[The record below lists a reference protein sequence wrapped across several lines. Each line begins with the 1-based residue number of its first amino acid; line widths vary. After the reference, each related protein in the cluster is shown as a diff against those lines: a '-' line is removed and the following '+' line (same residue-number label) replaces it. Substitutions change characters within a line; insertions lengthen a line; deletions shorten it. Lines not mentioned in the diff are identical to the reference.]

1 MTAEPEIEGGGR
13 RATGM
18 LERPVRRVISWWWQS
33 FLRVPLAG
41 KIAGANALLILT
53 MGGALTWHIHSTRPE
68 IGFAVLVILMFSFGA
83 NYVLV
88 RSALKP
94 VRELERV
101 AGRAQM
107 GDLDARVPPS
117 ETADREL
124 ADLAD
129 TLNTL
134 IATVASDR
142 RRLHQYATDSAAA
155 SDGFRQR
162 LGHELHERMAQRAT
176 AVLLQL
182 SALSRECSTAAS
194 RDRAEH
200 AAESMSE
207 LVEEIRSLAV
217 AVHPPALDQLGLVPA
232 LRSLA
237 TRAAAELGIDVSVGG
252 VDRLPLEPTGRAVL
266 YAVVRE
272 AIELAAERGCTQVAI
287 ELRPEPNAVNI
298 QILDDGLASPDGEVR
313 HRDFLLLRDRL
324 ELLGGALHTRH
335 TPGVGAH
342 INVTLPKA
350 EVATC
355 LKS

>member
-1 MTAEPEIEGGGR
+1 MPLARPF
-13 RATGM
+13 RA
-18 LERPVRRVISWWWQS
+18 VVAWWWHS

-41 KIAGANALLILT
+41 KISGANALLVI
-53 MGGALTWHIHSTRPE
+53 MAGGALAWHLHSTRPE
-68 IGFAVLVILMFSFGA
+68 IGFVVLVMMILSFGA
-83 NYVLV
+83 NYLLV
-88 RSALKP
+88 RSALRP

-101 AGRAQM
+101 ASRAQT
-107 GDLDARVPPS
+107 GDLDVRVPPS
-117 ETADREL
+117 DTADREL

-182 SALSRECSTAAS
+182 SALVRECTSPTA
-194 RDRAEH
+194 RGRAEI
-200 AAESMSE
+200 AVEGMSQ

-217 AVHPPALDQLGLVPA
+217 AVHPPALDRLGLVPA

-237 TRAAAELGIDVSVGG
+237 VRACTELGIDVTVQGAEL
-252 VDRLPLEPTGRAVL
+252 LPLEPTGRAVL

-287 ELRPEPNAVNI
+287 ELTPGPTAVNI
-298 QILDDGLASPDGEVR
+298 QILDDGRAEPAAEER
-313 HRDFLLLRDRL
+313 RRDFFLLRDRV
-324 ELLGGALHTRH
+324 ELLGGALQTRH

-350 EVATC
+350 EEIAC